1 MWVKQ
6 QRILGQIFVSYSL
19 PVGDFL
25 STSSV
30 AHLPMADY
38 WGMKFDYTE
47 NKEPLVSN
55 PSTWITVCASVN
67 AYYSPDTHWYLRLAE
82 QIHGDCVQ
90 FVCISG
96 SCWAIRVCAGALE
109 KELLAINITVAFGL

>member
-6 QRILGQIFVSYSL
+6 KRILGQIFVSYSL

-67 AYYSPDTHWYLRLAE
+67 AYYSPDTH
-82 QIHGDCVQ
+82 
-90 FVCISG
+90 
-96 SCWAIRVCAGALE
+96 
-109 KELLAINITVAFGL
+109 